1 MAYRVYV
8 DVETEK
14 DANRVLEM
22 FQDAY
27 SAVTNDIKEWSKKE
41 AFDKYSKD
49 SIDKTLAFLNAK
61 ADDYQRFVFNATYEE
76 ID

>member
-14 DANRVLEM
+14 DAKRVMEM
-22 FQDAY
+22 LQDAY
-27 SAVTNDIKEWSKKE
+27 SAVTDNIKTWSKRDI
-41 AFDKYSKD
+41 FDKHSKE
-49 SIDKTLAFLNAK
+49 SVEKTLAFLNAK
-61 ADDYQRFVFNATYEE
+61 ADDYQRFVFNVTYEE

>member
-1 MAYRVYV
+1 MTYRVYV

-14 DANRVLEM
+14 DAKRVLEM

-27 SAVTNDIKEWSKKE
+27 SAVTKDIKDWSKRDT
-41 AFDKYSKD
+41 FDKHSKE
-49 SIDKTLAFLNAK
+49 SIEKTLTFLNAK
-61 ADDYQRFVFNATYEE
+61 ADDYQRFVFNVTYEE

>member
-14 DANRVLEM
+14 EAERVLEM
-22 FQDAY
+22 MRDAY
-27 SAVTNDIKEWSKKE
+27 SAITNEIKTWSKRE
-41 AFDKYSKD
+41 TFDKYSKE
-49 SIDKTLAFLNAK
+49 SVEKTLAFLNAK

-76 ID
+76 KD

>member
-1 MAYRVYV
+1 MTYRVYV

-22 FQDAY
+22 MSDAY
-27 SAVTNDIKEWSKKE
+27 SAVTNDIKTWTRHEI
-41 AFDKYSKD
+41 FDKHSKE
-49 SIDKTLAFLNAK
+49 SVEKTLAFLNAK

-76 ID
+76 L